1 METGL
6 STEARPQLKRVI
18 GRLGFFSLAF
28 GSMIGVGW
36 ITSLGSWFE
45 KAGPLGAIAA
55 FLIGGLVVLVIGLC
69 YAEVTPMLPVAGGEV
84 AYAYKASGTS
94 MAFGVGWC
102 LALGYLSVSAFEA
115 GSIGMVLAYIEP
127 SLQVGPLYEVNGVTV
142 YASHLA
148 IAAVFTLFITLINFV
163 GVNVATR
170 VQIGLTVLL
179 VICASAFVIA
189 GFGQGSIG
197 NLHPG
202 FTGETAISGFQG
214 ILAVL
219 VTVPFWFVGF
229 DTIPQA
235 AEERQGQFPARR
247 LGQCIV
253 MWILGSILF

>member
-1 METGL
+1 MEAGL

-45 KAGPLGAIAA
+45 KAGPLGASAA

-69 YAEVTPMLPVAGGEV
+69 YAEVTQMLPVAGGEV

-127 SLQVGPLYEVNGVTV
+127 SLQVGPLY
-142 YASHLA
+142 LA
-148 IAAVFTLFITLINFV
+148 M
-163 GVNVATR
+163 G
-170 VQIGLTVLL
+170 
-179 VICASAFVIA
+179 
-189 GFGQGSIG
+189 
-197 NLHPG
+197 
-202 FTGETAISGFQG
+202 
-214 ILAVL
+214 
-219 VTVPFWFVGF
+219 
-229 DTIPQA
+229 
-235 AEERQGQFPARR
+235 
-247 LGQCIV
+247 
-253 MWILGSILF
+253 